1 MNETCRK
8 NDTRK
13 ISAEVAKAQGR
24 RIDEIEA
31 QRRKHSLLSTF
42 NYAMFDRSFAARR
55 GQPV

>member
-1 MNETCRK
+1 MPDSLALYVNETYRK

-31 QRRKHSLLSTF
+31 GHRKHSLFSTL
-42 NYAMFDRSFAARR
+42 D
-55 GQPV
+55 